1 MNHTDTYMYM
11 HLGDITSPPQKI
23 IFKVLHIEYYVK
35 NSAHVYRCI
44 VCSKIIETRA
54 EAYLP
59 GKEY

>member
-1 MNHTDTYMYM
+1 MYM